1 MAIEIE
7 RKFLVIND
15 LWKDHVISKSHLK
28 QGYLATQK
36 NATVRVRVAKG
47 RAVLNIKS
55 ETVGIQRSEFE
66 YDIPMEDAEL
76 MLAKLAEQPI
86 IEKTR
91 YKVQSGD
98 HVWDLDEF
106 NGQNHGLVMAE
117 IELLSE
123 DETFI
128 MPEWV
133 GMEVSADPR
142 YYNSNLIKHPF
153 SRWRNVG

>member
-15 LWKDHVISKSHLK
+15 LWQEHVISKSHIK

-36 NATVRVRVAKG
+36 NATVRIRIAKG
-47 RAVLNIKS
+47 KAILNIKS
-55 ETVGIQRSEFE
+55 ATSGIQRSEFE
-66 YDIPMEDAEL
+66 YEIPMDEAEL
-76 MLAKLAEQPI
+76 MLEQVVEHPI
-86 IEKTR
+86 IEKIR
-91 YKVQSGD
+91 YKVQGKG

-106 NGQNHGLVMAE
+106 HGDNEGLVMAE

-123 DETFI
+123 DEEFVV
-128 MPEWV
+128 PDWAGE
-133 GMEVSADPR
+133 EVSSDTR

-153 SRWRNVG
+153 KQWNND